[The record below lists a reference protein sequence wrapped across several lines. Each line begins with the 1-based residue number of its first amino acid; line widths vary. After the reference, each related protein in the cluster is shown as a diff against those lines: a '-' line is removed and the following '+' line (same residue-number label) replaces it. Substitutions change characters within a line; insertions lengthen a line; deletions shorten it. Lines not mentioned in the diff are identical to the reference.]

1 VNVVLD
7 TNVFVSG
14 VFFAGVPGRIVS
26 AWASGQIT
34 LVLSPDILA
43 EYHRVGQEI
52 GVAYPERAAAF
63 EPFVALLA
71 MTATIVDAP
80 PLPERVGDDPDDE
93 MFLAAALASDT
104 PIVVSG
110 DKGLL
115 QVSGWRGI
123 IVRTPR
129 QFHDEYLASDS

>member
-1 VNVVLD
+1 
-7 TNVFVSG
+7 
-14 VFFAGVPGRIVS
+14 
-26 AWASGQIT
+26 
-34 LVLSPDILA
+34 
-43 EYHRVGQEI
+43 
-52 GVAYPERAAAF
+52 
-63 EPFVALLA
+63 

-110 DKGLL
+110 NKGLL

-123 IVRTPR
+123 MVRTPR
-129 QFHDEYLASDS
+129 QFHDEYIASDS